1 MSSVERC
8 IDILNE
14 RLQQI
19 EFGDSTIE
27 KAETASEAELHHFF
41 RHILKIDDTM
51 TPDITTKQ
59 QLSRHPKLFEWEKVH
74 VISIGQYDYQ
84 MKNCDKAPK
93 CMTCAMPKLD
103 ADIFQCR
110 FQSHNQSQL

>member
-1 MSSVERC
+1 MADPADEAYIKSCCTMKELRKKASNEPNLKQNIMSSVQPC

-14 RLQQI
+14 RLQRI

-59 QLSRHPKLFEWEKVH
+59 QLSRHPKLLEWEKVH
-74 VISIGQYDYQ
+74 
-84 MKNCDKAPK
+84 
-93 CMTCAMPKLD
+93 D
-103 ADIFQCR
+103 A
-110 FQSHNQSQL
+110 